1 MRKMPPLPTKKS
13 INNANNKPLIE
24 LVSARIALPQR
35 YNSIERVRE
44 SKKELFG
51 EEKKEVEREEMSEV
65 PTRKNYLIRRPIS
78 ASERRDFSKD

>member
-13 INNANNKPLIE
+13 INNNNKPFME

-44 SKKELFG
+44 NKKELFG
-51 EEKKEVEREEMSEV
+51 EEKKEEETTKHDRKVRISTYVEQ
-65 PTRKNYLIRRPIS
+65 
-78 ASERRDFSKD
+78 